1 MALSAW
7 GRPRFPGPAARRPL
21 PARLGRRDPL
31 PRVPACGVLQSRP
44 AAAPLW
50 SQTPVRAS
58 HLTCPNPRPLRSPS
72 PRPSSPPRPSGPR
85 PPHGMLFEPGT
96 PAPLNSPLPRAGTV
110 LSAVRSKPPSL
121 GTRTG
126 LRFPRDWVPGNP
138 FFQQT
143 SRGFSTLLPYAGVY
157 TSLWRSPRLQ
167 ISYFS
172 TAVRTI

>member
-85 PPHGMLFEPGT
+85 PPPRYALRARDPRPPQLSFAQSWNRPLRGPFQAAFSGNQDWPPVPAGPGAREPFLSTNLPGLQHSSALRWGLHLSLALTASPDQLLFH
-96 PAPLNSPLPRAGTV
+96 SC
-110 LSAVRSKPPSL
+110 
-121 GTRTG
+121 
-126 LRFPRDWVPGNP
+126 
-138 FFQQT
+138 
-143 SRGFSTLLPYAGVY
+143 
-157 TSLWRSPRLQ
+157 
-167 ISYFS
+167 
-172 TAVRTI
+172 